1 MLYLLF
7 FVLSVMFVSF
17 YTFFEMAYIL
27 SSKERAFMKGKIAEF
42 LRKPEEVIITV
53 LMGTNLWAIAA
64 SIFFR
69 KFMGKSG
76 GGEIIE
82 GGLLVTIILFIFS
95 EMLPKNVATYK
106 YREFFPFVAPLIW
119 WTYLIFSPVV
129 KAMEIVMRRFYGK
142 SKSIKR
148 EKERDVIA
156 YIAET
161 RKEIPDSDVEM
172 HVDVIEET
180 VRFLASPVID
190 YSLGLKDIC
199 FINADSPDYLR
210 AKKSDFSLVY
220 KGTIDNIIGVLKG
233 KYIYP
238 LQKGYFVLEQVLEEP
253 IFVHENQS
261 VKKVI
266 NELWESGKRE
276 AIVVDEH
283 GNIKGTFSTG
293 LLRNVI
299 LKISRGHF
307 VTLWGTDSVERL
319 AKLCGKV
326 NTIDM
331 QKSLHEFLLER
342 LNGELKEGSTLYLE
356 ECRITIISMER
367 GVVGKVI
374 VEARRGRN
382 ES

>member
-1 MLYLLF
+1 MIYLLF

-27 SSKERAFMKGKIAEF
+27 SSKERAIMKGKIADF

-76 GGEIIE
+76 GGEIVE

-106 YREFFPFVAPLIW
+106 YREFFPFVAPFIW

-129 KAMEIVMRRFYGK
+129 KAMEIVMRRFYGR
-142 SKSIKR
+142 SKSIKI

-199 FINADSPDYLR
+199 FINANNPDYLK
-210 AKKSDFSLVY
+210 AKKRDFSLVY
-220 KGTIDNIIGVLKG
+220 KGSIDNIIGILKG

-238 LQKGYFVLEQVLEEP
+238 LQKGYFTLEQILEEP
-253 IFVHENQS
+253 LFVHENQS

-276 AIVVDEH
+276 AIVVDEY
-283 GNIKGTFSTG
+283 GNIKGAFSAG